1 MAVEAIRSNLRRFAQ
16 AFGSETRVAL
26 RSWTIHW
33 LGWLWPLLLFV
44 VISGVYQAGTLL
56 DMPVA
61 VVDADHS
68 SLSRRIVRELDA
80 GSHAKVEVL
89 GGGLQEGLRR
99 LRMADDYALLYIP
112 RDFEADALS
121 GRQPVAE
128 LYYNSLFYS
137 AGFYSTQDFSGLMS
151 TLNAE
156 LRPRLAAGMDRPM
169 PALASVAVSY
179 ESLFNASGNYIYFQQ
194 FAAIVHLLQLFV
206 IVATVHV
213 LAREAPELRASS
225 PHILRAKALGARL
238 LGKMA
243 PYTLLFSALLMVELF
258 LLVELNGARING
270 NPWWMLAIT
279 VCYVAAAQS
288 VGLMLFIF
296 TANRF
301 SAYSLIGLLIGV
313 AQTYSGVLLPELAM
327 PQIARIIPEAEP
339 LTHTLHGLFDQFL
352 RRAPAE
358 SGLYTCCKLL
368 LYPLIA
374 YMIAKMRLRRRLDLS
389 PG

>member
-1 MAVEAIRSNLRRFAQ
+1 MAMEAVRRNLQRFVQ
-16 AFGSETRVAL
+16 AFNTETRLAV

-33 LGWLWPLLLFV
+33 LGWLWPLLLFTL
-44 VISGVYQAGTLL
+44 ISGVYKAGTLL

-80 GSHAKVEVL
+80 GSHAQVETL
-89 GGGLQEGLRR
+89 DGGLQQGLRR
-99 LRMADDYALLYIP
+99 IRAADDYALLYIP
-112 RDFEADALS
+112 RDFEADALA
-121 GRQPVAE
+121 GRQPSAV

-137 AGFYSTQDFSGLMS
+137 AGYYSTQDFGGLIS
-151 TLNAE
+151 SVNQD
-156 LRPRLAAGMDRPM
+156 LRPRIAAGMGRSLP
-169 PALASVAVSY
+169 PLASVSVAY
-179 ESLFNASGNYIYFQQ
+179 ESLFNASGNYIYYQQ

-238 LGKMA
+238 LGKLA
-243 PYTLLFSALLMVELF
+243 PYTLLFSALLMLELF
-258 LLVELNGARING
+258 LLVTLNGARING
-270 NPWWMLAIT
+270 SPTWMLAIT
-279 VCYVAAAQS
+279 VCYVMAAQS
-288 VGLMLFIF
+288 VGLVLFIF

-327 PQIARIIPEAEP
+327 PEIARLISIAEP

-352 RRAPAE
+352 RQAPAE
-358 SGLYTCCKLL
+358 SGLYTCCRLL
-368 LYPLIA
+368 VYPLLA
-374 YMIAKMRLRRRLDLS
+374 YMIAKLRLRRRLDLS
-389 PG
+389 PA

>member
-1 MAVEAIRSNLRRFAQ
+1 MEAVRRNLQRFVQ
-16 AFGSETRVAL
+16 AFNTETRLAV

-33 LGWLWPLLLFV
+33 LGWLWPLLLFTL
-44 VISGVYQAGTLL
+44 ISGVYKAGTLL

-80 GSHAKVEVL
+80 GSHAQVETL
-89 GGGLQEGLRR
+89 DGGLQQGLRR
-99 LRMADDYALLYIP
+99 IRAADDYALLYIP
-112 RDFEADALS
+112 RDFEADALA
-121 GRQPVAE
+121 GRQPSAV

-137 AGFYSTQDFSGLMS
+137 AGYYSTQDFGGLIS
-151 TLNAE
+151 SVNQD
-156 LRPRLAAGMDRPM
+156 LRPRIAAGMGRSLP
-169 PALASVAVSY
+169 PLASVSVAY
-179 ESLFNASGNYIYFQQ
+179 ESLFNASGNYIYYQQ

-238 LGKMA
+238 LGKLA
-243 PYTLLFSALLMVELF
+243 PYTLLFSALLMLELF
-258 LLVELNGARING
+258 LLVTLNGARING
-270 NPWWMLAIT
+270 SPTWMLAIT
-279 VCYVAAAQS
+279 VCYVMAAQS
-288 VGLMLFIF
+288 VGLVLFIF

-327 PQIARIIPEAEP
+327 PEIARLISIAEP

-352 RRAPAE
+352 RQAPAE
-358 SGLYTCCKLL
+358 SGLYTCCRLL
-368 LYPLIA
+368 VYPLLA
-374 YMIAKMRLRRRLDLS
+374 YMIAKLRLRRRLDLS
-389 PG
+389 PA

>member
-1 MAVEAIRSNLRRFAQ
+1 MDAVRRNLLRFAQ
-16 AFGSETRVAL
+16 AFNVETRIAA

-33 LGWLWPLLLFV
+33 LGWLWPLLLFTL
-44 VISGVYQAGTLL
+44 ISGIYKAGTLL

-68 SLSRRIVRELDA
+68 QLSRRIVRELDA
-80 GSHAKVEVL
+80 GSHAQVEVL

-99 LRMADDYALLYIP
+99 LRQADDYALLYIP
-112 RDFEADALS
+112 RDFEADALA
-121 GRQPVAE
+121 GRQPHAV

-137 AGFYSTQDFSGLMS
+137 AGFYSTQDFAGLISGV
-151 TLNAE
+151 NQD
-156 LRPRLAAGMDRPM
+156 LRPHLAAGAGIAVPQ
-169 PALASVAVSY
+169 LASVSVAY
-179 ESLFNASGNYIYFQQ
+179 ESLFNASGNYIYYQQ

-243 PYTLLFSALLMVELF
+243 PYTLLFSALLMLELF
-258 LLVELNGARING
+258 LLVTLNGAKING
-270 NPWWMLAIT
+270 SPLWMLAIT
-279 VCYVAAAQS
+279 VCYVMAAQS

-313 AQTYSGVLLPELAM
+313 AQTYSGVLLPDLAM
-327 PQIARIIPEAEP
+327 PEIARIISLAEP

-352 RRAPAE
+352 RHAPPE
-358 SGLYTCCKLL
+358 SGLYACCRLL
-368 LYPLIA
+368 VYPLIA
-374 YMIAKMRLRRRLDLS
+374 YMIAKLRLRRRLDLS
-389 PG
+389 PA

>member
-1 MAVEAIRSNLRRFAQ
+1 MEAVRRNLQRFAQ
-16 AFGSETRVAL
+16 AFNTETRLAV

-33 LGWLWPLLLFV
+33 LGWLWPLLLFTL
-44 VISGVYQAGTLL
+44 ISGVYKAGTLL

-68 SLSRRIVRELDA
+68 ALSRRIVRELDA
-80 GSHAKVEVL
+80 GSHAQVETL
-89 GGGLQEGLRR
+89 DGGLQQGLRR
-99 LRMADDYALLYIP
+99 IRAADDYALLYIP
-112 RDFEADALS
+112 RDFEADALA
-121 GRQPVAE
+121 GRQPSAV

-137 AGFYSTQDFSGLMS
+137 AGYYSTQDFGGLIS
-151 TLNAE
+151 SVNQD
-156 LRPRLAAGMDRPM
+156 LRPRIAAGMGRSLP
-169 PALASVAVSY
+169 PLASVSVAY
-179 ESLFNASGNYIYFQQ
+179 ESLFNASGNYIYYQQ

-238 LGKMA
+238 LGKLA
-243 PYTLLFSALLMVELF
+243 PYTLLFSALLMLELF
-258 LLVELNGARING
+258 LLVTLNGARING
-270 NPWWMLAIT
+270 SPTWMLAIT
-279 VCYVAAAQS
+279 VCYVMAAQS
-288 VGLMLFIF
+288 VGLVLFIF

-327 PQIARIIPEAEP
+327 PEIARLISIAEP

-352 RRAPAE
+352 RQAPAE
-358 SGLYTCCKLL
+358 SGLYTCCRLL
-368 LYPLIA
+368 VYPLLA
-374 YMIAKMRLRRRLDLS
+374 YMIAKLRLRRRLDLS
-389 PG
+389 PA

>member
-1 MAVEAIRSNLRRFAQ
+1 MALEGLSRNLRRFAQ
-16 AFGSETRVAL
+16 AFNTETRIAA

-33 LGWLWPLLLFV
+33 LGWLWPLLLFTL
-44 VISGVYQAGTLL
+44 ISGIYKAGTLL

-68 SLSRRIVRELDA
+68 QLSRRVIRELDA
-80 GSHAKVEVL
+80 GSHAKLETV
-89 GGGLQEGLRR
+89 GGDLVEGLRR
-99 LRMADDYALLYIP
+99 MRSVDDYALLYIP
-112 RDFEADALS
+112 RDFEADALA
-121 GRQPVAE
+121 GRQPRAV

-151 TLNAE
+151 TVNQD
-156 LRPRLAAGMDRPM
+156 LRPRLAAGMGLSM
-169 PALASVAVSY
+169 PGLASINVSY
-179 ESLFNASGNYIYFQQ
+179 ESLFNASGNYIYYQM

-225 PHILRAKALGARL
+225 PHILRAKALGVRL
-238 LGKMA
+238 LGKLA
-243 PYTLLFSALLMVELF
+243 PYTLLFTTLLMVELF
-258 LLVELNGARING
+258 LLVSLNGARING
-270 NPWWMLAIT
+270 SPLWMLAIT
-279 VCYVAAAQS
+279 LCYVMAAQS
-288 VGLMLFIF
+288 IGLILFIF

-313 AQTYSGVLLPELAM
+313 AQTYSGVLLPDLAM
-327 PQIARIIPEAEP
+327 PEIARLVTIAEP

-352 RRAPAE
+352 RHAPAE
-358 SGLYTCCKLL
+358 SGLYACGKLL

-389 PG
+389 PA

>member
-1 MAVEAIRSNLRRFAQ
+1 M
-16 AFGSETRVAL
+16 
-26 RSWTIHW
+26 
-33 LGWLWPLLLFV
+33 
-44 VISGVYQAGTLL
+44 ISGVYQAGTLL
-56 DMPVA
+56 DMPLA

-89 GGGLQEGLRR
+89 GGGLQEGLHR

-151 TLNAE
+151 SVNAE
-156 LRPRLAAGMDRPM
+156 LRPRLAVGMDRSM
-169 PALASVAVSY
+169 PALASISVSY

-243 PYTLLFSALLMVELF
+243 PYTLLFSTLLMVELF
-258 LLVELNGARING
+258 LLVEINGARING

-301 SAYSLIGLLIGV
+301 SAYSLVGLLIGV

-327 PQIARIIPEAEP
+327 PQIARIISEAEP

-352 RRAPAE
+352 RQAPA
-358 SGLYTCCKLL
+358 SPALYTCCKLL

-389 PG
+389 PA